1 MKSYLKGWLYI
12 FIAIALLYF
21 ATSSAHAQWPQGKGQ
36 AYLKLGTWNQ
46 NSDTHFS
53 DTGDVEPNGLR
64 TINVNS
70 LFARVGIDDKWTITG
85 NFPLINTSQSLESV
99 RGVFTE
105 RGINVGDIN
114 LSLERLLYKSEK
126 GLHIGADITLGL
138 PVGAVGVVGSG
149 DGEFNQMIRVMAG
162 TGYAIGDEVVG
173 KQYFYAKGG
182 IGINNR
188 TQGFSD
194 EFVAGLETG
203 TTIKDKLF
211 VLTRLNVI
219 KSFNNEPVQFFT
231 NNHAVFGDRLERTTL
246 GFEGTYNLSDNLGL
260 SAGYVKPLT
269 GKFVFNAPAWTA
281 GIIYKIK

>member
-1 MKSYLKGWLYI
+1 MKKLI
-12 FIAIALLYF
+12 LLLLLC
-21 ATSSAHAQWPQGKGQ
+21 ATAQAQWPQGKGQ

-53 DTGDVEPNGLR
+53 DTGEIEPNGLR

-85 NFPLINTSQSLESV
+85 NFPLINTSQSLESEI
-99 RGVFTE
+99 RVFTE

-126 GLHIGADITLGL
+126 GFHLGTDITLGL
-138 PVGAVGVVGSG
+138 PVGEVGVVGSG
-149 DGEFNQMIRVMAG
+149 DGEFNQQIRVLAG
-162 TGYAIGDEVVG
+162 TGYAIGDEIVG
-173 KQYFYAKGG
+173 KQHFYAKGSV
-182 IGINNR
+182 GINNR

-194 EFVAGLETG
+194 EFVGALETG
-203 TTIKDKLF
+203 TTIKDILF

-219 KSFNNEPVQFFT
+219 KSFNNAPLQSFT

-246 GFEGTYNLSDNLGL
+246 GFEATYNLSDTWGL
-260 SAGYVKPLT
+260 SAGYVRPLT

-281 GIIYKIK
+281 GLVYKIK